1 VSDGA
6 RDVAPDDAD
15 RRGPSAGADA
25 AADAGESLNHV
36 LRARRE
42 KLAALEARGV
52 PPFAYRYDRTHD
64 TIEAVR
70 AFEAL
75 EGEARALPTR
85 RRRGAAGRGRGT
97 RGARGRPPHVV
108 ALAGQDGVRAP
119 GRRRGRVQCYFR
131 RDVLGDEQ
139 FELLKT
145 LVDIGD
151 VVGRRGPAASAR
163 APAR

>member
-52 PPFAYRYDRTHD
+52 PPFAYAYARTH
-64 TIEAVR
+64 TSAEAVA

-75 EGEARALPTR
+75 EGEARAAPGRTR
-85 RRRGAAGRGRGT
+85 SRSPPGGRGSGRARRGAH
-97 RGARGRPPHVV
+97 HVV
-108 ALAGQDGVRAP
+108 ARAGKTAFAHLADGEGACSSTSAATRSATRA
-119 GRRRGRVQCYFR
+119 GR
-131 RDVLGDEQ
+131 
-139 FELLKT
+139 
-145 LVDIGD
+145 
-151 VVGRRGPAASAR
+151 
-163 APAR
+163 